1 MDELNFGAEIGAI
14 QLPCKVMLVDY
25 CSKTFLRYIKG
36 SYSQL
41 SISKCIDLIYASI
54 SGAYQSL
61 LTMAQSKVCSA

>member
-1 MDELNFGAEIGAI
+1 MGELNFGAEIRAI
-14 QLPCKVMLVDY
+14 QLLCKLMLVDY

-41 SISKCIDLIYASI
+41 SISKCIDVLYTSI
-54 SGAYQSL
+54 SRAYQSL